1 MLGARTHDER
11 GAATLETVAMTI
23 VAALLAVA
31 VVVAATPQGKI
42 LGEAFSY
49 AVCQVVTAGQ
59 GPCEAPSTTPEG
71 HKPKDPCVVTQDGIE
86 ANAEVAVL
94 FFTTSDGRRV
104 EVQKLS
110 NGEYRV
116 TVSKSASGGVEAG
129 VGGGITVS
137 VGDDDYGA
145 SATAEASATLDI
157 KDGDVYYTDED
168 GIQGLLDAIT
178 EDQVKDVAVG
188 DSGPIRWG
196 VDLFGDVTGIGDSN
210 LPDADE
216 TYAEG
221 GVSLNA
227 SAEATGLTT
236 SASAGIGEAVALGVR
251 TNRDGTTT
259 VYLKAKVEGEAGY
272 EALSVGA
279 DGDLGRNG
287 AGLEGSVEVLEALT
301 FDSEGNMVRYQS
313 TAIAQGEA
321 DGLAAAIF
329 NGQLDGSGDNQA
341 SGYRIYQ
348 STLDIESA
356 ADEQVVADHL
366 LALGIA
372 GVNGWV
378 PPGLPGAPGSAGN
391 FYQVARDRGT
401 VTQTD
406 YDADSSTYGVKAE
419 GELGVELGA
428 GIDVQTDSLAVTGA
442 QYWDGTQWVDWEEC
456 AA

>member
-1 MLGARTHDER
+1 
-11 GAATLETVAMTI
+11 MTI

-31 VVVAATPQGKI
+31 VIVAATPQGKI
-42 LGEAFSY
+42 LGETFSY

-59 GPCEAPSTTPEG
+59 GPCEAPSTSPEA
-71 HKPKDPCVVTQDGIE
+71 HKPEDPCVVTQDGIE

-116 TVSKSASGGVEAG
+116 TVSQSASGGVEAG

-137 VGDDDYGA
+137 VGDDEYGG
-145 SATAEASATLDI
+145 SATAEASASLDI
-157 KDGDVYYTDED
+157 KDGDVYYTDQD

-178 EDQVKDVAVG
+178 ADQVKDVAVG
-188 DSGPIRWG
+188 DGGPIRWG
-196 VDLFGDVTGIGDSN
+196 IDQLSDLTGVGESD
-210 LPDADE
+210 LPDPDE
-216 TYAEG
+216 TFAEG

-251 TNRDGTTT
+251 KNRDGTTT
-259 VYLKAKVEGEAGY
+259 VYLKASVEGEAGY
-272 EALSVGA
+272 ESLSVGT
-279 DGDLGRNG
+279 DGGIGRNG
-287 AGLEGSVEVLEALT
+287 AGLEGKVEVLEAIT

-313 TAIAQGEA
+313 TAVAQGEA
-321 DGLAAAIF
+321 SGLAAAIF

-348 STLDIESA
+348 STLDIESD

-378 PPGLPGAPGSAGN
+378 PPGLPGAPGTAGN
-391 FYQVARDRGT
+391 FYEVARDRGT

-428 GIDVQTDSLAVTGA
+428 GVDVQTDSLSVTGA